1 METYA
6 KLSAQLPLYS
16 LPAVPPW
23 LISSLWLPRIEHFHQ
38 IPATFAL
45 YKQASKQR
53 KTKHHHHRH
62 QKFIPKCSGKGRGNG
77 NISIQSEDFVLAL
90 MLFPNDLDLSFFSF
104 LLFSMWVRGQE
115 HRENWFSPFFFF
127 YSLRWNLENSFCFVP
142 LNKKIKNQQVARKS
156 LPFTFQFE
164 KIRCWPV
171 FTLVR

>member
-16 LPAVPPW
+16 LTVVPPW
-23 LISSLWLPRIEHFHQ
+23 LISSLWLPRIEHSLQ

-45 YKQASKQR
+45 YKQANKEKQNITTTD
-53 KTKHHHHRH
+53 TK
-62 QKFIPKCSGKGRGNG
+62 KIIPKCSRKGRGNG
-77 NISIQSEDFVLAL
+77 NISIQSQDFVLAL

-104 LLFSMWVRGQE
+104 PLFSMWVRGQE

-127 YSLRWNLENSFCFVP
+127 YSLRWNLEKSFCFVP